1 MMFEEK
7 NFKELEQKL
16 SIDFKNKD
24 LLKQAF
30 IHKSFLNENKDF
42 PLDHNERLEFLGD
55 AVLELAVTKYL
66 FDNYP
71 NPEGDLTNWRSA
83 LVKGETLSEV
93 ASSLNFENYL
103 YLSRGE
109 SHGNGRARNQ
119 ILANTFEAVIG
130 SVYLDQGM
138 EVAKSFIEHQIL
150 VKLPKV
156 LKDELHVDPKS
167 KFQEIA
173 QEKRCITPIYKVLS
187 EDGPDHDKEFTVG
200 VFVGDQKYGEGTGP
214 SKQSAEIQAA
224 EQALTKQI

>member
-1 MMFEEK
+1 MIEGK
-7 NFKELEQKL
+7 NFQELERKL
-16 SIDFKNKD
+16 NINFKDKK
-24 LLKQAF
+24 LLEQAF
-30 IHKSFLNENKDF
+30 VHRSFLNENKNF
-42 PLDHNERLEFLGD
+42 PLAHNERLEFLGD

-93 ASSLNFENYL
+93 AAPLRFDNYL

-130 SVYLDQGM
+130 SIYLDQGM

-150 VKLPKV
+150 VKLPKIF
-156 LKDELHVDPKS
+156 KDELHVDPKS

-173 QEKRCITPIYKVLS
+173 QEKTSITPIYKVIK
-187 EDGPDHDKEFTVG
+187 EVGPDHDKQFTVG
-200 VFVGDQKYGEGTGP
+200 VFVGDKKYGEGTGP

-224 EQALTKQI
+224 EQALTKKI